1 MYFSF
6 HLQAPAASAAPSSAV
21 PDASGM
27 DSSLFDNT
35 LCVSKPGVLLS
46 IQPQSPTHNAPGSP
60 AEPYSG
66 NSERLEFSSVSACTA
81 VNPTAS
87 ALPCQENGITPN
99 HNEPEENHYESL
111 YPSQEV
117 QENVVQI
124 CEEPSILNLDGQS
137 AAPQP
142 QITNGTTAK
151 EITSVLPLPTSAAD
165 TASSTTSPSTSST
178 TQNHH
183 PSEPALA
190 DVLPELKTLQAA
202 EQKASTHTL
211 STNTKYIMT
220 AAGVGA
226 CALLMAWKFKH

>member
-1 MYFSF
+1 MYFLF

-35 LCVSKPGVLLS
+35 LCVSKPGELLS

-81 VNPTAS
+81 VNPTTS
-87 ALPCQENGITPN
+87 ELPCQENGITPN

-111 YPSQEV
+111 CPSQEV

-142 QITNGTTAK
+142 QITNGKTAK
-151 EITSVLPLPTSAAD
+151 EITSAPPLATSAAD
-165 TASSTTSPSTSST
+165 TASSTTPPSVK
-178 TQNHH
+178 NHH

-202 EQKASTHTL
+202 EQKGSTHTL

>member
-21 PDASGM
+21 PDASGV

-35 LCVSKPGVLLS
+35 LCVSKPGELLS
-46 IQPQSPTHNAPGSP
+46 VQPQSPPHNAPGSP

-66 NSERLEFSSVSACTA
+66 GSERLKFSSVSACTA

-111 YPSQEV
+111 CVSQEV

-142 QITNGTTAK
+142 QITNGKTAK
-151 EITSVLPLPTSAAD
+151 ETTSVPPLPTSAAD
-165 TASSTTSPSTSST
+165 TASSTTPSSVK
-178 TQNHH
+178 NHH

-190 DVLPELKTLQAA
+190 DVLPELKTLEAA
-202 EQKASTHTL
+202 EQKAPTHTL
-211 STNTKYIMT
+211 STNSKYIIT

>member
-27 DSSLFDNT
+27 DPSVFDNT
-35 LCVSKPGVLLS
+35 LCVSKPGELLS

-81 VNPTAS
+81 VNPSTS

-99 HNEPEENHYESL
+99 HNEPVENHYESL
-111 YPSQEV
+111 CPSQEV

-142 QITNGTTAK
+142 QITNDKTAK
-151 EITSVLPLPTSAAD
+151 EITSVPPLPTSAAD
-165 TASSTTSPSTSST
+165 TASSTTPPSGE
-178 TQNHH
+178 NHH
-183 PSEPALA
+183 LSEPVLA
-190 DVLPELKTLQAA
+190 DVITRVKTLNT
-202 EQKASTHTL
+202 EHKASTYTL